1 MVRFLHT
8 ADWQMGMKAA
18 RFGEAGKRVREERL
32 AAGRRVIEA
41 ARQRGVDFILV
52 AGDLFE
58 DNAVDRTLV
67 QQGADILASASCTVF
82 VLPGNH
88 DPLVPGSVWE
98 HRCWKRSSNVVI
110 LKENAPLAAP
120 GCTLFPCPLREKQS
134 GENPA
139 DWIRAEPDG
148 FPLIGVAHG
157 SVEGAPIGEWDHPI
171 PRNAPA
177 RSGLDYLALG
187 HWHSLGTFE
196 DASGA
201 SRMAY
206 SGTHEPTS
214 FGERNSGNA
223 LLVEIA
229 SPGAAPVLTPLST
242 GGLEWISRTE
252 RIYASGDL
260 EALGREMDTLP
271 KPENTLLDLSLSGLM
286 RPSDREEL
294 DRITELAKVR
304 FLWAWVDPSGMAPA
318 PEDDSWVE
326 ALPPGLLRE
335 VARRIKLS
343 EAEPEVK
350 VRALLDLFSIVKESR
365 P

>member
-8 ADWQMGMKAA
+8 ADWQIGMKAA

-41 ARQRGVDFILV
+41 ARQSEVDFLIV

-67 QQGADILASASCTVF
+67 QQTADILASAPCPVF

-98 HRCWKRSSNVVI
+98 HRCWKTLFRVVI
-110 LKENAPLAAP
+110 LKENAHLAAP
-120 GCTLFPCPLREKQS
+120 GCTLSPCPVREKQS
-134 GENPA
+134 GENPTA
-139 DWIRAEPDG
+139 WIRAEADG
-148 FPLIGVAHG
+148 KPLIGVAHG

-171 PRNAPA
+171 PRNAA
-177 RSGLDYLALG
+177 VRSGVDYLALG
-187 HWHSLGTFE
+187 HWHSMGTFD

-214 FGERNSGNA
+214 FGERDSGNV

-229 SPGAAPVLTPLST
+229 APGAVPVLTPVST
-242 GGLEWISRTE
+242 GGLKWVSRTDK
-252 RIYASGDL
+252 IYVPGDL
-260 EALGREMDTLP
+260 KALRRQVDILP
-271 KPENTLLDLSLSGLM
+271 KPESTLLDLSISGLM
-286 RPSDREEL
+286 SPSDREEL
-294 DRITELAKVR
+294 DRITELAKAR
-304 FLWAWVDPSGMAPA
+304 FLWAWVDASGMAPA

-335 VARRIKLS
+335 VANRVKLS
-343 EAEPEVK
+343 EADPEVK
-350 VRALLDLFSIVKESR
+350 VRALLDLFSIVEEAR
-365 P
+365 Q

>member
-8 ADWQMGMKAA
+8 ADWQVGMKAA

-41 ARQRGVDFILV
+41 ARQREVDFLII

-67 QQGADILASASCTVF
+67 QQAADILASAPCPVY
-82 VLPGNH
+82 VIPGNH

-98 HRCWKRSSNVVI
+98 HRCWENLSNVVL
-110 LKENAPLAAP
+110 LKENAPFAAP

-148 FPLIGVAHG
+148 NPQIGIAHG

-171 PRNAPA
+171 PRNAA
-177 RSGLDYLALG
+177 VRSGIDYLALG

-214 FGERNSGNA
+214 FGERDSGNA
-223 LLVEIA
+223 LLVEISA
-229 SPGAAPVLTPLST
+229 PGAVPFLTPLST
-242 GGLEWISRTE
+242 GGLEWVSRTE
-252 RIYASGDL
+252 KILATGDL
-260 EALGREMDTLP
+260 EALRRQVDIVPNPESTLF
-271 KPENTLLDLSLSGLM
+271 DLSLSGLM
-286 RPSDREEL
+286 RSSDREEL
-294 DRITELAKVR
+294 DRITELAKAR
-304 FLWAWVDPSGMAPA
+304 FLWAWIDPSGMSPA

-335 VARRIKLS
+335 VAKRIKLS
-343 EAEPEVK
+343 EAEPEVQ
-350 VRALLDLFSIVKESR
+350 VRALLDLFSIVEEAR
-365 P
+365 Q